1 MGASTSL
8 NVWRNIISRAGLCGG
23 GRLSHAYCDTCKH
36 STLIVDFIPFP
47 DPDHPARYQLLCGHN
62 VNVGG
67 FE

>member
-1 MGASTSL
+1 M
-8 NVWRNIISRAGLCGG
+8 
-23 GRLSHAYCDTCKH
+23 SHAYCDTCKH